1 LGNCSTGIAVMV
13 GNGSINQKMHIQFK
27 KNIQFTKLVKADGRL
42 REFNFRKLGGL
53 NEGVF
58 TIDVSDDKGNRIMFR
73 MQKEDGRWKI
83 IAQSLPAWILR
94 LEENFHEIIEEESQ
108 SS

>member
-1 LGNCSTGIAVMV
+1 
-13 GNGSINQKMHIQFK
+13 MHIQFK

-53 NEGVF
+53 NEGVY

-73 MQKEDGRWKI
+73 MQKEEGRWKI
-83 IAQSLPAWILR
+83 IPQSLPGWILR

-108 SS
+108 AA